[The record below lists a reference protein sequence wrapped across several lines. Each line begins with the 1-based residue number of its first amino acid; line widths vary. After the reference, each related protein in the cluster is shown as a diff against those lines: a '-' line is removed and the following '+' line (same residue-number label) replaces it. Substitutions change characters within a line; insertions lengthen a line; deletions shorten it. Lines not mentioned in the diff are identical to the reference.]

1 MEIEVKL
8 TPTDEVPTLN
18 NRNFMIPV
26 GLSEGLSEEEKAL
39 REMKMT
45 REALGKFERSKIL
58 EIYFARLDG
67 RVPDE
72 IPSEHEELYAL
83 ELADIKNFLLGQHP
97 QDPILQKIFR
107 IMS

>member
-1 MEIEVKL
+1 MENEVRL
-8 TPTDEVPTLN
+8 TPTDEVSPPTK
-18 NRNFMIPV
+18 RDFMIPAGFTS
-26 GLSEGLSEEEKAL
+26 GLSEKEKVLEELKI
-39 REMKMT
+39 T
-45 REALGKFERSKIL
+45 RASLERFERSKIL

-83 ELADIKNFLLGQHP
+83 ELANIKNFLLGQHP
-97 QDPILQKIFR
+97 HDPILQKIFR

>member
-8 TPTDEVPTLN
+8 TPTDEVSPFN
-18 NRNFMIPV
+18 KRDFMIPA
-26 GLSEGLSEEEKAL
+26 GLSEGLSEKEEAL

-45 REALGKFERSKIL
+45 REALEKFERSKIL

-72 IPSEHEELYAL
+72 IPFEHEDLYAL
-83 ELADIKNFLLGQHP
+83 ELEKIKKFLLGQHP